1 MTAVTCRR
9 NCRDPRMEAGMTLSS
24 LLGCADEASVQVLKR
39 VLEEL
44 GIQVE
49 LCPDA
54 VRAAVR
60 VAQQR
65 FDLLILDCETQA
77 DVVGLLG
84 VSRSSRMN
92 ESTLAVAVVS

>member
-1 MTAVTCRR
+1 
-9 NCRDPRMEAGMTLSS
+9 MTLSS
-24 LLGCADEASVQVLKR
+24 LLVCADEASVQVLRR

-60 VAQQR
+60 LAQNT
-65 FDLLILDCETQA
+65 F
-77 DVVGLLG
+77 
-84 VSRSSRMN
+84 
-92 ESTLAVAVVS
+92 

>member
-1 MTAVTCRR
+1 
-9 NCRDPRMEAGMTLSS
+9 MTLSS
-24 LLGCADEASVQVLKR
+24 LLVCADEASVQVLKG

-77 DVVGLLG
+77 DVIGLLG
-84 VSRSSRMN
+84 ESRGIRAGEHPRDVFAGSELR
-92 ESTLAVAVVS
+92 VVQAGLL